1 MPDRSADIGELL
13 AHPIIAII
21 TPHLVGEVC
30 VVGGIVRDALLGRP
44 HLHDVDLVVEGD
56 AIAVGRT
63 VARELGCGLVA
74 HERFGTCVLEL
85 PHHGGHVDLIS
96 ARSETYP
103 TPGALPVV
111 GPGGLRDD
119 LGRRDFT
126 INAMAVRV
134 TGAEAGA
141 LIDPFGGQRDLR
153 NGVIRALRDDA
164 FVEDPSRIV
173 RAARYAGRLGFTISP
188 QSAQAMV
195 HVAGGI
201 DWTSARVA
209 RELQRLLDEESPASA
224 LAHLV
229 AAGCPGIIDVSVDA
243 IAGID
248 AAHDAW
254 RRLTPHAP
262 DVARWA
268 LRAGVALTPEVRD
281 VVAIPG
287 WGRGVARE
295 LADGVALAANCALLH
310 TPSSIDALLGAQ
322 PVAMQIGAHAAGAE
336 VVATWWR
343 EWRDVRPVIRGSDLA
358 RSGVTPGPAI
368 GRALARLRAAVLDGH
383 IEGHDAQLEFA
394 VRAAQD
400 A

>member
-1 MPDRSADIGELL
+1 MPDRSADIGGLL
-13 AHPIIAII
+13 AHPIIALV

-30 VVGGIVRDALLGRP
+30 VVGGIVRDALLGRA

-63 VARELGCGLVA
+63 VARELGCGLVT

-111 GPGGLRDD
+111 GPGNLADD

-134 TGAEAGA
+134 TGPETGA
-141 LIDPFGGQRDLR
+141 LIDPFGGQRDLSA
-153 NGVIRALRDDA
+153 GVIRALRDDA
-164 FVEDPSRIV
+164 FIEDPSRIV
-173 RAARYAGRLGFTISP
+173 RAARYAGRLGFAISFE
-188 QSAQAMV
+188 SAQAIIA
-195 HVAGGI
+195 VAGGI
-201 DWTSARVA
+201 DWTSTRVA

-229 AAGCPGIIDVSVDA
+229 AFGCLGIIDVSADV
-243 IAGID
+243 IARID
-248 AAHDAW
+248 AAHDVW

-268 LRAGVALTPEVRD
+268 LRGGVALTSEVRD
-281 VVAIPG
+281 VMAIPG
-287 WGRGVARE
+287 WARGVARE
-295 LADGVALAANCALLH
+295 FADGEALAVQCAMPYS
-310 TPSSIDALLGAQ
+310 PSSIDALLGAR
-322 PVAMQIGAHAAGAE
+322 PVAMQIGARAAGAE

-368 GRALARLRAAVLDGH
+368 GRALAKLRVAVLDGQV
-383 IEGHDAQLEFA
+383 EGRDAQLEFA
-394 VRAAQD
+394 VRVARD